1 MTLSHRLGTAGKAQ
15 VRVNVMHE
23 ETSLICKLHVD
34 FQSQ

>member
-1 MTLSHRLGTAGKAQ
+1 MTLCHHLGTAGRAQ
-15 VRVNVMHE
+15 VKVNVMHE

>member
-1 MTLSHRLGTAGKAQ
+1 MTLFHRLGTAGKAQ